1 MINDQLSLIIV
12 HCYRQPIFP
21 LPLCRFTP
29 PVKLD
34 LRRCSGALRPTGDVP
49 ANTLPKP
56 MEMTHFGEPAVS
68 PILPSSV
75 SIAEL
80 ASRWLT
86 RPLAALPVGSTIVSA
101 AAIVGAR
108 ALANAWMAAAESGK
122 SPMPLLETVA
132 PLTTSLTCTKD
143 GTAEKLSHGVACSC
157 NAPDRACS
165 DRWSLSFADPA
176 VTPAAT
182 DACAASDA
190 GPRASPIT
198 NQQTGTRTIS

>member
-1 MINDQLSLIIV
+1 MINDQLSLIIDHCSLIIV
-12 HCYRQPIFP
+12 HCYRHPIFP

-86 RPLAALPVGSTIVSA
+86 PPLATRLSA
-101 AAIVGAR
+101 WV
-108 ALANAWMAAAESGK
+108 E
-122 SPMPLLETVA
+122 
-132 PLTTSLTCTKD
+132 
-143 GTAEKLSHGVACSC
+143 
-157 NAPDRACS
+157 
-165 DRWSLSFADPA
+165 
-176 VTPAAT
+176 
-182 DACAASDA
+182 SDA
-190 GPRASPIT
+190 PTSMPRETSARQLGATS
-198 NQQTGTRTIS
+198 